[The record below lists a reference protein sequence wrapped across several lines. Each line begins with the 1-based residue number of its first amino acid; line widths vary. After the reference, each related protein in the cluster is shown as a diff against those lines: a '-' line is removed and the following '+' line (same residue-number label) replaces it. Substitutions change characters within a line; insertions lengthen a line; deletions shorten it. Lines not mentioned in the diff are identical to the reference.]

1 MATPADALRS
11 VPFLSGVDERDL
23 ADLAASMRER
33 EISAGEDIVT
43 QGTGGIAFFVILEG
57 EATVTVDGAERRT
70 LSSGE
75 HFGEVA
81 LVAPD
86 LPRSS
91 SVVAKTDARVAG
103 LTAWK
108 FKPFVLEH
116 PEVAWSLLET
126 LARRLADAPGA

>member
-1 MATPADALRS
+1 MPTPADALRT
-11 VPFLSGVDERDL
+11 VPFLAGVDDRDL

-33 EISAGEDIVT
+33 EIGAGDDIVT
-43 QGTGGIAFFVILEG
+43 QGTGGVAFFVILDG
-57 EATVTVDGAERRT
+57 DATVTVNGSERRT
-70 LSSGE
+70 LHAGE

-86 LPRSS
+86 LPRTST
-91 SVVAKTDARVAG
+91 VTAKTDVRVAG

>member
-11 VPFLSGVDERDL
+11 VPFLSGVDDRDI
-23 ADLAASMRER
+23 ADLASSMSER
-33 EISAGEDIVT
+33 EVAAGKDIVT
-43 QGTGGIAFFVILEG
+43 QGTGGVAFFVILEG
-57 EATVTVDGAERRT
+57 EATVSVDGAERRT
-70 LSSGE
+70 LRTGE

-91 SVVAKTDARVAG
+91 TVTARSDVRVAG

-116 PEVAWSLLET
+116 PEVAWALLET

>member
-11 VPFLSGVDERDL
+11 VPFLAGVEERDI
-23 ADLAASMRER
+23 ADLASSMRER
-33 EISAGEDIVT
+33 EVSAGDDVVT
-43 QGTGGIAFFVILEG
+43 QGTGGVAFFVILAG

-70 LSSGE
+70 LTTGD

-91 SVVAKTDARVAG
+91 SVTARTDVRVAG

-108 FKPFVLEH
+108 FKPFVLDH